1 MSHSSPYIFIQ
12 GGWSAI
18 LAGLAAGSVSIL
30 DHPERRRTL
39 SLFVL
44 ARALGALVVTLHRRG
59 HLPSV
64 PYFAT
69 LVFAT
74 CQSLIIMCMAHFPEL
89 LPRGYYRSILNWS
102 MYYTNEK
109 LEVCEQFGHYN
120 SSKFSKGLIVTVFM
134 EKRLSVKIKPTK
146 YAWLYIV

>member
-1 MSHSSPYIFIQ
+1 MHNIIFYSLAHFREGRAWCEAMFFNHKSTKILDFISEYFSLQ

-30 DHPERRRTL
+30 DHPDRRRTL

-44 ARALGALVVTLHRRG
+44 ARALGALVVTLHQRG
-59 HLPSV
+59 HLPNV

-69 LVFAT
+69 VIFAV
-74 CQSLIIMCMAHFPEL
+74 CESLIIVCMTHFPEL

-109 LEVCEQFGHYN
+109 LEVRKLF
-120 SSKFSKGLIVTVFM
+120 
-134 EKRLSVKIKPTK
+134 
-146 YAWLYIV
+146 